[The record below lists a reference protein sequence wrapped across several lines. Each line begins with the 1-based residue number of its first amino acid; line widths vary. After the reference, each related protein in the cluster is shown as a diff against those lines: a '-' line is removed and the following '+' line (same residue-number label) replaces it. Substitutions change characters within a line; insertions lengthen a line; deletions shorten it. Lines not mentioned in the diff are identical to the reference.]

1 MKVREVMTADVMLAR
16 PSQTIR
22 EAAECMLRC
31 DLGVLPVGEGDQ
43 LVGMVTDRDIA
54 VRAVALG
61 LTPETKI
68 GEVMTREVKYCF
80 DDEDLD
86 DVATNMAFLRVR
98 RLPVLNRHKRLIGI
112 VSLGDLAACGDA
124 EVTGEAVAGVTVP
137 GGQHCQQAAH

>member
-1 MKVREVMTADVMLAR
+1 MKVREAMTADVLLAR

-31 DLGVLPVGEGDQ
+31 DLGVLPVGENDQ

-61 LTPETKI
+61 LTPETKV
-68 GEVMTREVKYCF
+68 GEVMSREVKYCF

-86 DVATNMAFLRVR
+86 EVATNMAFLRVR
-98 RLPVLNRHKRLIGI
+98 RLPVLDRNKRLVGI
-112 VSLGDLAACGDA
+112 VSLGDLAACGDMDVA
-124 EVTGEAVAGVTVP
+124 GEAVAGVTVP
-137 GGQHCQQAAH
+137 GGQHCQQARH

>member
-1 MKVREVMTADVMLAR
+1 MKVQEVMTADVMLAH

-22 EAAECMLRC
+22 EAAELMLRC
-31 DLGVLPVGEGDQ
+31 DLGVLPVGEADQ
-43 LVGMVTDRDIA
+43 LVGMITDRDIA
-54 VRAVALG
+54 VRAVAVG
-61 LTPETKI
+61 LTPDTKI

-112 VSLGDLAACGDA
+112 VSLGDLTACGDA
-124 EVTGEAVAGVTVP
+124 DVAGEAVAGVTVP
-137 GGQHCQQAAH
+137 GGQHCQQARH